1 MGRLLRSGMGK
12 TIPIQVFELYYS
24 EATNEQNPKVTD
36 FLDGLQDIHRLEL
49 KLEIADGIVILMTGP
64 YTLRLRYFCRV
75 HKRCVVKILTS
86 MPTHEGCVKMEDT
99 VGQGPRDNRTSHHSG
114 PNYRSS
120 MTASILMTS
129 EAFGDSRS
137 RCPIAPRDA

>member
-12 TIPIQVFELYYS
+12 TIPVQVFELYYS

-75 HKRCVVKILTS
+75 QKKHIIRILPS
-86 MPTHEGCVKMEDT
+86 IPTHEGCVRMEDT
-99 VGQGPRDNRTSHHSG
+99 VEQRPR
-114 PNYRSS
+114 
-120 MTASILMTS
+120 
-129 EAFGDSRS
+129 
-137 RCPIAPRDA
+137 